1 MEDEAYFEECTGK
14 VRASRQWTAQAL
26 KKLGFTVLD
35 SSTNFLFAAS
45 SRMEGG
51 ALYRALKQ
59 EGILVRHFD
68 APRISNY
75 LRITIGTQQEM
86 ETLIAALEKLGA

>member
-1 MEDEAYFEECTGK
+1 M
-14 VRASRQWTAQAL
+14 
-26 KKLGFTVLD
+26 LD

>member
-1 MEDEAYFEECTGK
+1 M
-14 VRASRQWTAQAL
+14 
-26 KKLGFTVLD
+26 
-35 SSTNFLFAAS
+35 
-45 SRMEGG
+45 
-51 ALYRALKQ
+51 YRALKQ